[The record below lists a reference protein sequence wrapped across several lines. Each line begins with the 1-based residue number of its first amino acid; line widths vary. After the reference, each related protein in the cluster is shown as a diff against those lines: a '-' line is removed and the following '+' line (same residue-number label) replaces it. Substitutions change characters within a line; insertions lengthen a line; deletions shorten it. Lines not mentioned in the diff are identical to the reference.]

1 MDQFNEDKSNFKKEQ
16 NTKINE
22 LGQKIKGKIQDLR
35 EKVENLIPKSNKM
48 NEQSGEVQLEE
59 EEKVIFDWAKSKFDL
74 STSFKQELLTSIEIL
89 IYFSIYGGISFVLFD
104 DMELPINSTI
114 KAITFPIFTYILISY
129 RGFKEYGKAIVGMV
143 FVLVLSIFLL
153 TYDIITFEGVTIVNY
168 TRTLMEWLN
177 ISGFTHYDLNDP
189 YSVIELTTELLLGLF
204 AIEFI
209 LLILHEIIKR
219 NKNIQF
225 KITNKSIYLKDRKKS
240 SKWQIAKYV
249 ILIIFNP
256 FHVKLYRDMI
266 KIVKYNNM
274 TSSEGKKMDL
284 AEIDYRSI
292 KKVEIKEIKNSK
304 SITVFLVLLIVSFAG
319 IFILNILILPISL
332 ISLFMLINA
341 IFGRNKFDI
350 SISFKRSEVKG
361 SWKYTNTATKI
372 VLRRLNRKYAE
383 FFNSKFPQNQAF

>member
-240 SKWQIAKYV
+240 SKWHIAKYV

-383 FFNSKFPQNQAF
+383 FFNSKFPQNQDF

>member
-240 SKWQIAKYV
+240 SKWQIVKYV

-284 AEIDYRSI
+284 AEIDYGSI
-292 KKVEIKEIKNSK
+292 KKVEINEIKNSK
-304 SITVFLVLLIVSFAG
+304 SIAVFLVLLIASFAG
-319 IFILNILILPISL
+319 IIILNILIIPISL
-332 ISLFMLINA
+332 ISLIMLVNA
-341 IFGRNKFDI
+341 IFGRNKFNI

-383 FFNSKFPQNQAF
+383 FFNSKFPQNQDF